1 MKTKRKMEMINKT
14 KSWLSEMVNKIDK
27 PLPKLIKNKRERIR
41 VSKVMNV
48 KLRMKKGSYNH
59 KKYKRSY
66 ETTMKTICHQNVQH
80 RKK

>member
-41 VSKVMNV
+41 AV
-48 KLRMKKGSYNH
+48 KS
-59 KKYKRSY
+59 
-66 ETTMKTICHQNVQH
+66 
-80 RKK
+80 

>member
-41 VSKVMNV
+41 ASKVMNEKG
-48 KLRMKKGSYNH
+48 KL
-59 KKYKRSY
+59 
-66 ETTMKTICHQNVQH
+66 QP
-80 RKK
+80 